1 MLWKWDIISLHTTAL
16 SGFSKMLVVEFNQ
29 KRLKNKGTCNSTYTQ
44 AFDHKIGP
52 VFQYFSDEM
61 CAVTSHTG
69 VFSSMSGTYFTA
81 WWISCS
87 ISMLA
92 EKTVGTV
99 NFWPAGRL
107 TLLFLALL
115 DLLGTGSAG
124 FSSPLTSSVPVCND
138 CSWSDT
144 SETPSCNK
152 V

>member
-1 MLWKWDIISLHTTAL
+1 MKMRYYL
-16 SGFSKMLVVEFNQ
+16 SSHYSPLRIFKNVSCRVQ
-29 KRLKNKGTCNSTYTQ
+29 PKRLKNKGTCKSTYTQ

-52 VFQYFSDEM
+52 VLYFSDEM
-61 CAVTSHTG
+61 CAFTSHTG

-99 NFWPAGRL
+99 NFWQAGRL